1 MPFGWILGEIGVR
14 RIAYAASFGVDKCPS
29 GLQAEL
35 SGRLSRFDALSVREE
50 SGVSICQAAGK
61 EAVHVLDPTLLLS
74 KDDYLSL
81 MEDIRESFLLTCIYI
96 VSISLRR
103 RIYDGR
109 NFEGLP
115 RGRDYR

>member
-1 MPFGWILGEIGVR
+1 MRLVSEWINVLRGFKRNFPDDCLDSMPCPYERKAGFLSAKQPEKR
-14 RIAYAASFGVDKCPS
+14 RYMSLIRHCCSRRTIIF
-29 GLQAEL
+29 L
-35 SGRLSRFDALSVREE
+35 SWK
-50 SGVSICQAAGK
+50 I
-61 EAVHVLDPTLLLS
+61 
-74 KDDYLSL
+74 Y
-81 MEDIRESFLLTCIYI
+81 RESFLLTCIYI